1 MPFWGWP
8 ATIGTLCLTLPL
20 QLSLSQILPGRESLT
35 KCAGQPPPPPTEEV
49 FQTLKTTLTSAL
61 VLRNLDFQ
69 WCSLVHTDASETGL
83 EAVLSLE
90 FEGEERLIYISQ
102 KLMPTEQ
109 RYEAVDRE
117 ALTIKW
123 AVEQL

>member
-1 MPFWGWP
+1 MPFWSWP

-35 KCAGQPPPPPTEEV
+35 KCAGQPPPPPIEEV

-83 EAVLSLE
+83 E
-90 FEGEERLIYISQ
+90 FEGEECLIYISQ